1 MLWELGG
8 IKIGVGTLVAT
19 NQRISKAINKSVN
32 HLQNWINLSR
42 PPLNIDETPWSVKGV
57 KEWLWVFANPQFC
70 LFRASDTRG
79 RIELE
84 DQLGTQYQG
93 VIISD
98 DFNVYN
104 GYDVSSPQKCLAHL
118 RRHAQKLIKIPGKHN
133 QSIGKA
139 LTAII
144 NEAFKHHRNF
154 RETQNYT
161 SYFDWTAT
169 FKVKVTQTL
178 IQWQH
183 KAGYEAGKLLRN
195 LKLKAHQWWYFLDHP
210 EIAPDNKRC
219 DPAGVSPA

>member
-1 MLWELGG
+1 MRQLEEGDKLVVREEAGRLVLEKRETVKQRLKARFNKVPKELSLADELIAERRGLG
-8 IKIGVGTLVAT
+8 EIKIGVGTLVAT

-104 GYDVSSPQKCLAHL
+104 GYDVSSSLLQILVLLLNYELEKTSTVFFFLSNV
-118 RRHAQKLIKIPGKHN
+118 IK
-133 QSIGKA
+133 
-139 LTAII
+139 T
-144 NEAFKHHRNF
+144 NF
-154 RETQNYT
+154 
-161 SYFDWTAT
+161 
-169 FKVKVTQTL
+169 
-178 IQWQH
+178 
-183 KAGYEAGKLLRN
+183 LLPV
-195 LKLKAHQWWYFLDHP
+195 LST
-210 EIAPDNKRC
+210 
-219 DPAGVSPA
+219 V